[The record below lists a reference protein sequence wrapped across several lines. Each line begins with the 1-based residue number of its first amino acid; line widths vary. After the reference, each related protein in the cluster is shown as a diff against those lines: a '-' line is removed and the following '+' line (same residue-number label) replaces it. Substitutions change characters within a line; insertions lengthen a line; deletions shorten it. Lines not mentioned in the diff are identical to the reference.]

1 MTANRLRA
9 VVFSVGLAAALTVI
23 FVIPGRVAEAPRVEG
38 EVTLLVFADPGAD
51 PFTASVLRPIPPP
64 PAPSGAAT
72 PSPSSVAS
80 PSPTATAGPSFSDA
94 AVVETASGGEP
105 GLYGGSRRFSA
116 CDAARLS
123 ALLDGDTP
131 KAGAWA
137 QVEGIAKP
145 DIDGYVKTLTAVVL
159 RRDTRITSHGYSEG
173 RSTDVQAVLQTGTAV
188 LVDRFGVPRV
198 RCISGA
204 PLTDP
209 VAQPVE
215 PVYLGIRWPAFQTAP
230 MAAVRP
236 APTALTAFVL
246 VDAVSGASF
255 SRPVAGD
262 GTSDADAGG

>member
-9 VVFSVGLAAALTVI
+9 VVFTLGLAAALTVI
-23 FVIPGRVAEAPRVEG
+23 FVLPGRVAEAPRVDG

-51 PFTASVLRPIPPP
+51 PFTASVLRPAPAPPP
-64 PAPSGAAT
+64 PGAAT
-72 PSPSSVAS
+72 PSPSAAAS
-80 PSPTATAGPSFSDA
+80 PSPTATAEPSFSDA
-94 AVVETASGGEP
+94 AVVETASGGDP

-123 ALLDGDTP
+123 ALLDGDPT
-131 KAGAWA
+131 KARAWA
-137 QVEGIAKP
+137 QAEDIAAA
-145 DIDGYVKTLTAVVL
+145 DVDGYVKTLTAVVL
-159 RRDTRITSHGYSEG
+159 RKDTRVTAHGYTDG

-188 LVDRFGVPRV
+188 LVDTFGVPRV
-198 RCISGA
+198 RCISGT

-209 VAQPVE
+209 VPQPVE
-215 PVYLGIRWPAFQTAP
+215 PVYLGIRWPAFQTTP

-236 APTALTAFVL
+236 APTALTRFVL

-262 GTSDADAGG
+262 GSSDADSGG